1 MPGSFPVAPKDVDTR
16 YSLVGAMWAQLPGS
30 SCPPPNQQAW
40 AKALASGP
48 ITITSAP
55 SPYHYTPLEVSPD
68 LQLAVMGLPL
78 NMSSLSLN
86 VTLTSKPGS
95 AAAALPLTVAATI
108 ADGYVFS
115 DTVMTGGPQL
125 QQMAPER
132 SSTTATASLA
142 VTTSP
147 TGQPGA
153 KQASTSSL
161 NITIPD
167 FKVQFVGKT
176 AGSVGGRPW
185 NGTLTFSL
193 AGPVQLSGLLGCPR
207 DCGPYGRC
215 VAVSN
220 ATVATGSAA
229 AAAGNVSYACECECG
244 WAVDPASGKCE
255 LASGTC
261 PIYRSSS
268 GSRSLSLIDSSGNSS
283 SGCSSDGS
291 TPVMAQGGACPANYG
306 FDVFSKTCSKCD
318 APDWSGPNCKLC
330 TSDKACQAKLSKS
343 NAICTTGL
351 LWNERSREKSYACT
365 LSDPGIARLIGPVLP
380 INCKTAAAAAAGAK
394 PGSSSAMAV
403 DDASL
408 MSSQSSCAIA
418 MRLVGM
424 PQGTFA
430 ECVATGCHFSAGRP
444 SFVCDGVA
452 CSCPKGCPAS
462 YLKTFTDVSGAVTLT
477 CDATGQDCSI
487 VLGSLNMKIAA
498 SCEAAECIDPEGP
511 KLVSTAELARSG
523 PPIAPPLVAALPLLL
538 LALGGL
544 ACGAALARYK
554 PYLRGS
560 SSSSKLD
567 GKDMAGLAAAGNLS
581 NGGGSTAAP
590 SVLTACTGPGT
601 GRIAMLAF
609 AHVTAD
615 VKVPRTWRDIACVKS
630 YKSWGDQGASAPAGF
645 KADQAESKPYDL
657 ERGSNGSSKGEEDSP
672 TPMSG
677 SSSGGGGGGHN
688 GTLIVPIS
696 TGPTAAAAAAGSSS
710 SSGRWR
716 PVLRGV
722 SGSVA
727 SGQVLGVMGP
737 SGGGK
742 STLLLKLCGSLGA
755 GGRGSSWRSGGMVA
769 LDGVAAPAPLL
780 AALTALVPQDD
791 SLMRSLTAEEC
802 IRYSA
807 ALRLDPSLPPAAVAA
822 RVDDVMSRLG
832 LSHVARSTVLSGTG
846 VAGVSGG
853 ERRRVAIG
861 MELVIDPQILVL
873 DEPLSGLDSFTAL
886 QLMRTLQQVAASGRV
901 VALSL
906 HQPSPAIFAS
916 LDTAMLLAAGLM
928 VYSGPPAAAA
938 AALEGLGC
946 PVPQGIT
953 VAEHMLHVVSDPN
966 SLAVVVAAAQQRQ
979 AAQRAI
985 LGPGN
990 AAAAGGRQRHVRSGS
1005 NDSASLDQ
1013 QQQQQQMPWAVTNNG
1028 TGSVSNV
1035 NNNSN
1040 GGSGSPRLST
1050 FKQQLKA
1057 AAGSTF
1063 SPRPSASG
1071 QARQALGIPNQ
1082 KRPLGRQLGVLFWRG
1097 GLDMLRNPLLT
1108 AAHAAGGL
1116 LLGLLVGVIFCAV
1129 KNDTSG
1135 AQNRVGAIFFA
1146 LCLLAFTSVTSVD
1159 LIQTESAA
1167 AGREM
1172 QRRYYHP
1179 AAYAATKLVL
1189 DGLLL
1194 RALPALLFALPF
1206 YFLMGLNPAAL
1217 QFCTFLLV
1225 LIGFSAAVG
1234 ALALGLAAGLNT
1246 PGKTLLAMNL
1256 VLLLGVLFG
1265 GFLANKGS
1273 IPVWLRW
1280 VSWLSVFRYS
1290 WEALVINELQGLD
1303 LFLSAPGVSLSLPV
1317 KGEVFLQIIGVQ
1329 TGLFVVDI
1337 AVLAAIYAACCV
1349 FVLAVVGWRNRQ
1361 RQH

>member
-55 SPYHYTPLEVSPD
+55 SPYHYKPLEVSPD

-147 TGQPGA
+147 T
-153 KQASTSSL
+153 
-161 NITIPD
+161 
-167 FKVQFVGKT
+167 
-176 AGSVGGRPW
+176 
-185 NGTLTFSL
+185 
-193 AGPVQLSGLLGCPR
+193 
-207 DCGPYGRC
+207 
-215 VAVSN
+215 
-220 ATVATGSAA
+220 
-229 AAAGNVSYACECECG
+229 
-244 WAVDPASGKCE
+244 
-255 LASGTC
+255 
-261 PIYRSSS
+261 
-268 GSRSLSLIDSSGNSS
+268 
-283 SGCSSDGS
+283 
-291 TPVMAQGGACPANYG
+291 
-306 FDVFSKTCSKCD
+306 
-318 APDWSGPNCKLC
+318 
-330 TSDKACQAKLSKS
+330 DKACQAKLSKS

-408 MSSQSSCAIA
+408 MASQSSCAIA

-498 SCEAAECIDPEGP
+498 SCEAAECIDPKGP

-560 SSSSKLD
+560 SSSSSKLD

-590 SVLTACTGPGT
+590 SVLTARTGPGT

-609 AHVTAD
+609 ADVTAD

-630 YKSWGDQGASAPAGF
+630 YKSWGDQGASAPAGL

-677 SSSGGGGGGHN
+677 SSSGGGGGHN

-755 GGRGSSWRSGGMVA
+755 GGRGSSWRSGGLVA

-873 DEPLSGLDSFTAL
+873 DEPL
-886 QLMRTLQQVAASGRV
+886 
-901 VALSL
+901 
-906 HQPSPAIFAS
+906 
-916 LDTAMLLAAGLM
+916 
-928 VYSGPPAAAA
+928 
-938 AALEGLGC
+938 
-946 PVPQGIT
+946 
-953 VAEHMLHVVSDPN
+953 
-966 SLAVVVAAAQQRQ
+966 
-979 AAQRAI
+979 
-985 LGPGN
+985 
-990 AAAAGGRQRHVRSGS
+990 
-1005 NDSASLDQ
+1005 
-1013 QQQQQQMPWAVTNNG
+1013 
-1028 TGSVSNV
+1028 
-1035 NNNSN
+1035 
-1040 GGSGSPRLST
+1040 
-1050 FKQQLKA
+1050 
-1057 AAGSTF
+1057 
-1063 SPRPSASG
+1063 G

-1116 LLGLLVGVIFCAV
+1116 LLGLLVGVIFFAV

>member
-55 SPYHYTPLEVSPD
+55 SPYHYKPLEVSPD

-147 TGQPGA
+147 T
-153 KQASTSSL
+153 
-161 NITIPD
+161 
-167 FKVQFVGKT
+167 
-176 AGSVGGRPW
+176 
-185 NGTLTFSL
+185 
-193 AGPVQLSGLLGCPR
+193 
-207 DCGPYGRC
+207 
-215 VAVSN
+215 
-220 ATVATGSAA
+220 
-229 AAAGNVSYACECECG
+229 
-244 WAVDPASGKCE
+244 
-255 LASGTC
+255 
-261 PIYRSSS
+261 
-268 GSRSLSLIDSSGNSS
+268 
-283 SGCSSDGS
+283 
-291 TPVMAQGGACPANYG
+291 
-306 FDVFSKTCSKCD
+306 
-318 APDWSGPNCKLC
+318 
-330 TSDKACQAKLSKS
+330 DKACQAKLSKS

-408 MSSQSSCAIA
+408 MASQSSCAIA

-498 SCEAAECIDPEGP
+498 SCEAAECIDPKGP

-560 SSSSKLD
+560 SSSSSKLD

-590 SVLTACTGPGT
+590 SVLTARTGPGT

-609 AHVTAD
+609 ADVTAD

-630 YKSWGDQGASAPAGF
+630 YKSWGDQGASAPAGL

-677 SSSGGGGGGHN
+677 SSSGGGGGHN

-755 GGRGSSWRSGGMVA
+755 GGRGSSWRSGGLVA

-886 QLMRTLQQVAASGRV
+886 HLMHTLQQVAASGRV

-928 VYSGPPAAAA
+928 VYAGPPAAAA
-938 AALEGLGC
+938 AALEGLG
-946 PVPQGIT
+946 
-953 VAEHMLHVVSDPN
+953 
-966 SLAVVVAAAQQRQ
+966 
-979 AAQRAI
+979 
-985 LGPGN
+985 
-990 AAAAGGRQRHVRSGS
+990 
-1005 NDSASLDQ
+1005 
-1013 QQQQQQMPWAVTNNG
+1013 
-1028 TGSVSNV
+1028 
-1035 NNNSN
+1035 
-1040 GGSGSPRLST
+1040 
-1050 FKQQLKA
+1050 
-1057 AAGSTF
+1057 
-1063 SPRPSASG
+1063 G

-1116 LLGLLVGVIFCAV
+1116 LLGLLVGVIFFAV

>member
-55 SPYHYTPLEVSPD
+55 SPYHFKPLEVSPD

-147 TGQPGA
+147 T
-153 KQASTSSL
+153 
-161 NITIPD
+161 
-167 FKVQFVGKT
+167 
-176 AGSVGGRPW
+176 
-185 NGTLTFSL
+185 
-193 AGPVQLSGLLGCPR
+193 
-207 DCGPYGRC
+207 
-215 VAVSN
+215 
-220 ATVATGSAA
+220 
-229 AAAGNVSYACECECG
+229 
-244 WAVDPASGKCE
+244 
-255 LASGTC
+255 
-261 PIYRSSS
+261 
-268 GSRSLSLIDSSGNSS
+268 
-283 SGCSSDGS
+283 
-291 TPVMAQGGACPANYG
+291 
-306 FDVFSKTCSKCD
+306 
-318 APDWSGPNCKLC
+318 
-330 TSDKACQAKLSKS
+330 DKACQAKLSKS

-408 MSSQSSCAIA
+408 MASQSSCAIA

-567 GKDMAGLAAAGNLS
+567 GKDVAGLAAAGNLS

-590 SVLTACTGPGT
+590 SVLTARTGPGT

-609 AHVTAD
+609 ADVTAD

-630 YKSWGDQGASAPAGF
+630 YKSWGGQGASAPAGF

-677 SSSGGGGGGHN
+677 SSSGGGGGGGGHN

-696 TGPTAAAAAAGSSS
+696 TGPTAAAAAAGSNS

-755 GGRGSSWRSGGMVA
+755 GGRGSSWRSGGLVA

-832 LSHVARSTVLSGTG
+832 LSHVARRTVLSGTG

-953 VAEHMLHVVSDPN
+953 VAEHMLHAVSDPK

-1005 NDSASLDQ
+1005 NDSASLDQQQQ

-1116 LLGLLVGVIFCAV
+1116 LLGLLVGIIFFAV